1 LTQTLPLPA
10 GGAGWLVLVFG
21 AEALPDLAGFVEAA
35 EFEDAGGFELAGAG
49 AAAPEFEL
57 EGVDAAADVSAALV
71 DFDFFVLADF
81 VPAFASFDA
90 ASSVDAALADLD
102 FVLVDFAPESA
113 SFDAAESV
121 DEVLGDFDFFELV
134 DFVPAAESVEAVE
147 SAFASV
153 EEAFADFFLELAAFS
168 PDAESADAASP
179 DEAFADLDFFE
190 LVEAVEPPEESLS
203 EVDFAFFDFD
213 VEDFPEEDASL
224 ESVELASVDFFFDLV
239 VFFAGVVLESLES
252 VACAFTGATL
262 ASASPSPAE
271 IKNANTYFLNRFMLF
286 PPQFAHVRRTPK
298 RGVPRRAFT
307 RAFCAS
313 PAGARLQ
320 RYEFDELAQLVPPKD
335 LRASA
340 QIRLAAYRVAPLWLK
355 PQRFVERPLRLEWSQ
370 RDGSLMRAVRTVP
383 GETTLSD
390 PSRFGLE
397 RILMLAG

>member
-1 LTQTLPLPA
+1 LPQTWPLPA
-10 GGAGWLVLVFG
+10 GGAGWLALVFG
-21 AEALPDLAGFVEAA
+21 ADAVLDLADFVEAA
-35 EFEDAGGFELAGAG
+35 EFEDAGALELAGAG

-57 EGVDAAADVSAALV
+57 EGVAFAADVSAAFV

-81 VPAFASFDA
+81 VPESAFDA
-90 ASSVDAALADLD
+90 AVSVDDALAD
-102 FVLVDFAPESA
+102 FFELVDFVP
-113 SFDAAESV
+113 AAESV
-121 DEVLGDFDFFELV
+121 EAVESAFADLDFFELV

-153 EEAFADFFLELAAFS
+153 EEAFADFFLEMVDFS
-168 PDAESADAASP
+168 LVAEFADAVSP

-190 LVEAVEPPEESLS
+190 LVEAVELPEESLS
-203 EVDFAFFDFD
+203 DVDFAFFDFD
-213 VEDFPEEDASL
+213 VEDFPEDDASL

-252 VACAFTGATL
+252 VACAFTGAIL

-286 PPQFAHVRRTPK
+286 PPQFARVRRTLK
-298 RGVPRRAFT
+298 RGVRDALLRVLSAL
-307 RAFCAS
+307 S

-340 QIRLAAYRVAPLWLK
+340 QIRFSGASSNAAL
-355 PQRFVERPLRLEWSQ
+355 VETST
-370 RDGSLMRAVRTVP
+370 MR
-383 GETTLSD
+383 
-390 PSRFGLE
+390 
-397 RILMLAG
+397 

>member
-21 AEALPDLAGFVEAA
+21 AEVLLDLAGFVEAA
-35 EFEDAGGFELAGAG
+35 EFEDAGALELAGAR

-90 ASSVDAALADLD
+90 ASSVGAALADLD

-113 SFDAAESV
+113 SFEAAVSV
-121 DEVLGDFDFFELV
+121 DEALADFDFFELV

-153 EEAFADFFLELAAFS
+153 
-168 PDAESADAASP
+168 

-190 LVEAVEPPEESLS
+190 LVDFVPDAESDDAAVSPEDDLADLDFFELVEAVELPDESSS

-213 VEDFPEEDASL
+213 VEDLPEEEASL
-224 ESVELASVDFFFDLV
+224 ESVELASVDFFFDVV

-252 VACAFTGATL
+252 VACAFTGVAL

-286 PPQFAHVRRTPK
+286 LPQFA
-298 RGVPRRAFT
+298 
-307 RAFCAS
+307 
-313 PAGARLQ
+313 
-320 RYEFDELAQLVPPKD
+320 
-335 LRASA
+335 
-340 QIRLAAYRVAPLWLK
+340 
-355 PQRFVERPLRLEWSQ
+355 RFVEP
-370 RDGSLMRAVRTVP
+370 
-383 GETTLSD
+383 
-390 PSRFGLE
+390 
-397 RILMLAG
+397 